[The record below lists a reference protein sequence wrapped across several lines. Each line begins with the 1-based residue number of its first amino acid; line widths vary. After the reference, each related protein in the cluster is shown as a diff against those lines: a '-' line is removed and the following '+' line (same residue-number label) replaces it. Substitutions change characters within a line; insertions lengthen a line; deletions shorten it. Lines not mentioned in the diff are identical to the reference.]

1 MNFSLSRLTGGDVLA
16 KRKVPK
22 NGGKMTKK
30 QLLRAIDIAETI
42 SDLFKLVKEQDINM
56 RMHTLPSASNVAP
69 KRLELRTFPPGT
81 SHLDR
86 LKAAVRLTVEN
97 TK

>member
-1 MNFSLSRLTGGDVLA
+1 MA
-16 KRKVPK
+16 KKK
-22 NGGKMTKK
+22 KMSKR
-30 QLLRAIDIAETI
+30 QLLRAIDKAKTI

-69 KRLELRTFPPGT
+69 KRLELRSFPPGT
-81 SHLDR
+81 THLDR
-86 LKAAVRLTVEN
+86 LKAAVKLTVEN

>member
-1 MNFSLSRLTGGDVLA
+1 MAEKMSKDKLLA
-16 KRKVPK
+16 
-22 NGGKMTKK
+22 
-30 QLLRAIDIAETI
+30 AIDKAKSIG
-42 SDLFKLVKEQDINM
+42 DLFKLVKEQDINM

-69 KRLELRTFPPGT
+69 KRLELRSFPPGT
-81 SHLDR
+81 THLDR

>member
-1 MNFSLSRLTGGDVLA
+1 MSGGDVLA
-16 KRKVPK
+16 KK
-22 NGGKMTKK
+22 KMMNKK
-30 QLLRAIDIAETI
+30 QLLRAVDKAKTIA
-42 SDLFKLVKEQDINM
+42 DLFKLVKEQNINM

-69 KRLELRTFPPGT
+69 KRLELRSFPPDST
-81 SHLDR
+81 HLDR

>member
-1 MNFSLSRLTGGDVLA
+1 MSKEEILA
-16 KRKVPK
+16 
-22 NGGKMTKK
+22 
-30 QLLRAIDIAETI
+30 AIDKAKSIG
-42 SDLFKLVKEQDINM
+42 DLFKLVKEQDINM

-69 KRLELRTFPPGT
+69 KRLELRSFPPGT
-81 SHLDR
+81 THLDR

>member
-1 MNFSLSRLTGGDVLA
+1 MADKMSKEEILA
-16 KRKVPK
+16 
-22 NGGKMTKK
+22 
-30 QLLRAIDIAETI
+30 AIDKAKSIG
-42 SDLFKLVKEQDINM
+42 DLFKLVKEQDINM

-69 KRLELRTFPPGT
+69 KRLELRSFPPGT
-81 SHLDR
+81 THLDR

>member
-1 MNFSLSRLTGGDVLA
+1 
-16 KRKVPK
+16 
-22 NGGKMTKK
+22 MTKREI
-30 QLLRAIDIAETI
+30 LSAIDKSKTIA
-42 SDLFKLVKEQDINM
+42 DLFKLVKEQDINM
-56 RMHTLPSASNVAP
+56 RMHTLPGASNIKP
-69 KRLELRTFPPGT
+69 KRLEIRTFPPNT

>member
-1 MNFSLSRLTGGDVLA
+1 MRKTELLS
-16 KRKVPK
+16 
-22 NGGKMTKK
+22 
-30 QLLRAIDIAETI
+30 AIDRAKTIA
-42 SDLFKLVKEQDINM
+42 DLFKLVKEQDINM

-69 KRLELRTFPPGT
+69 KRLEIRTFPPNF

>member
-1 MNFSLSRLTGGDVLA
+1 
-16 KRKVPK
+16 
-22 NGGKMTKK
+22 MTKK

>member
-1 MNFSLSRLTGGDVLA
+1 MA

-22 NGGKMTKK
+22 ATKRMSK
-30 QLLRAIDIAETI
+30 DRLLSAIDNAETI

-69 KRLELRTFPPGT
+69 KRLELRVFPPGT

-86 LKAAVRLTVEN
+86 LKAAVKMTVEN

>member
-1 MNFSLSRLTGGDVLA
+1 MSKTELFSAVDKA
-16 KRKVPK
+16 K
-22 NGGKMTKK
+22 T
-30 QLLRAIDIAETI
+30 IA
-42 SDLFKLVKEQDINM
+42 DLFKLVKEQDINM

-69 KRLELRTFPPGT
+69 KRLEIRTFPPNF

>member
-1 MNFSLSRLTGGDVLA
+1 MA

-22 NGGKMTKK
+22 VKGKMTKK
-30 QLLRAIDIAETI
+30 QLLRAIDKAETI

-81 SHLDR
+81 SHIDR
-86 LKAAVRLTVEN
+86 LKAAVKLTVEN

>member
-1 MNFSLSRLTGGDVLA
+1 MAKKKKMN
-16 KRKVPK
+16 KQ
-22 NGGKMTKK
+22 
-30 QLLRAIDIAETI
+30 QLLRAVDKAKSIA
-42 SDLFKLVKEQDINM
+42 DLFKLVKEQDINM

-69 KRLELRTFPPGT
+69 KRMELRTFPPNT

>member
-1 MNFSLSRLTGGDVLA
+1 MVR
-16 KRKVPK
+16 
-22 NGGKMTKK
+22 KMTKREI
-30 QLLRAIDIAETI
+30 LSAIDKSKTIA
-42 SDLFKLVKEQDINM
+42 DLFKLVKEQDINM
-56 RMHTLPSASNVAP
+56 RMHTLPGASNIKP
-69 KRLELRTFPPGT
+69 KRLEIRNFPPNT

>member
-1 MNFSLSRLTGGDVLA
+1 MAKKKKMN
-16 KRKVPK
+16 
-22 NGGKMTKK
+22 K
-30 QLLRAIDIAETI
+30 QQILRAVDKAKTI

-69 KRLELRTFPPGT
+69 KKLELRSFPLGT
-81 SHLDR
+81 THLDR
-86 LKAAVRLTVEN
+86 LKAAVKLTVEN